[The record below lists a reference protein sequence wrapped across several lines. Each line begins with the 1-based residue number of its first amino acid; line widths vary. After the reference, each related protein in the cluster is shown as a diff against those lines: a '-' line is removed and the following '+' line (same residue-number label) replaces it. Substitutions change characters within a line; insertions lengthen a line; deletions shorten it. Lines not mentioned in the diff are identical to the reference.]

1 MERFNYLKNTKLV
14 RLLAVL
20 CADADY
26 SYTDLYHFVEFRLVN
41 SKQKKPLALL
51 KALQTALPFSD
62 EKLSK
67 LTDRVAYIA
76 VFGKNTPPNER
87 ALDNVVSDLYHLVED
102 YLVFEHAK
110 VHHFTS
116 PSVFLLQYY
125 AKNRLNRSFGDYY
138 REIIAKSAQN
148 NSLNTRIYYELFA
161 ISQIKF
167 DFQLVLQEEQALD
180 PQIVA
185 KSFHLQLV
193 CDQLRQAVQTL
204 NYQQSFS
211 TSTSFPFLDIALAQ
225 IKEHPE
231 WLDEPLISIY
241 YYVYQGLAEKKVEYF
256 DSLVEKLAVYEKNL
270 QRSDLSELL
279 IYAANI
285 IIYIV
290 NSGNRTDENYRRMF
304 NVYKKR
310 QELGLIY
317 EADGSISP
325 HEYKNIVAVAIRLE
339 ELGWA
344 SSFNET
350 HYDPD
355 NSSATVSKV
364 YVFNRARIAF
374 ERKEYKQI
382 FNDLLT
388 QDFKDDILD
397 INTEVLL
404 IKALFEQTK
413 TDANIYENLSIR
425 LNRFQA
431 RLKRNTTISAATQTA
446 FLQFANVV
454 DRIVK
459 MKETY
464 LSSSEKKIEKER
476 IRDFITENPTVV
488 EQRWLLEKVKQ

>member
-1 MERFNYLKNTKLV
+1 MERFNYLKNTKLI
-14 RLLAVL
+14 RLLAVV

-26 SYTDLYHFVEFRLVN
+26 SYTGLYNFVVFRSSN

-51 KALQTALPFSD
+51 KVLQTALPFSE

-67 LTDRVAYIA
+67 LTDRAAYVG

-87 ALDNVVSDLYHLVED
+87 ALDNIVSDLYHLVEE

-110 VHHFTS
+110 IQPFTS

-125 AKNRLNRSFGDYY
+125 AKNRLNRNFGDYY
-138 REIIAKSAQN
+138 REIIAKSVQN

-167 DFQLVLQEEQALD
+167 DFQLLLQEEQALD
-180 PQIVA
+180 PQEVA
-185 KSFHLQLV
+185 KTFHLHLV
-193 CDQLRQAVQTL
+193 ADQLRQAVQTL
-204 NYQQSFS
+204 NYQQNFS
-211 TSTSFPFLDIALAQ
+211 TSTSFPFLDITLAQ

-241 YYVYQGLAEKKVEYF
+241 YYVYQGLVEKKVEYV
-256 DSLVEKLAVYEKNL
+256 DSLLEKLSVHENTL
-270 QRSDLSELL
+270 QRSELGELL

-285 IIYIV
+285 IIYIINV
-290 NSGNRTDENYRRMF
+290 GNKTDENYRRMF

-325 HEYKNIVAVAIRLE
+325 HEYKNIVVAAILIK

-344 SSFNET
+344 NDFNEK
-350 HYDPD
+350 HYDP
-355 NSSATVSKV
+355 NTSLAAVSKV
-364 YVFNRARIAF
+364 YFFNRARIAF

-404 IKALFEQTK
+404 IKALYEQAK
-413 TDANIYENLSIR
+413 TDANIYENLGIR
-425 LNRFQA
+425 LNRFQS
-431 RLKRNTTISAATQTA
+431 RLKRNKTISAATQNA
-446 FLQFANVV
+446 YLQFANTVE
-454 DRIVK
+454 RIIK
-459 MKETY
+459 MTETY
-464 LSSSEKKIEKER
+464 LSSSDKKIEKEK
-476 IRDFITENPTVV
+476 IRNFITETPVVV
-488 EQRWLLEKVKQ
+488 EQRWLLEKVK